1 MCLFGSAEVSLR
13 DALRA
18 GAGDAELAALVR
30 GALRNKRP
38 QHAGECPRAPVAAA
52 AAAAPRRH
60 PDSAGDRRR
69 RGRYSVDIS
78 RHAEPGADGEPTHG
92 AHRWLAPGP
101 SARGPRTAAGARG
114 LCTAAGDAAF
124 SHLDAEGRVRMVDV
138 GGKPVTARAAAAECR
153 LEAGAALLARLR
165 GGALAKGDAL
175 AAARVAGVLAAKRAA
190 ELIPLCHPLPLDC
203 VRVAL
208 ALEAR
213 GVRVR
218 CEVRV
223 TARTGA
229 EMEALAGCAGAALT
243 LYDMCKAVDRGMR
256 ITDLRV
262 VSKTGGRS
270 DYPPPAAPPGPE
282 PPAETAEPVDWP
294 KETFAPINFAN
305 L

>member
-38 QHAGECPRAPVAAA
+38 QHAGECPRVPVAA

-92 AHRWLAPGP
+92 AHRWLAP
-101 SARGPRTAAGARG
+101 AAGARG

-270 DYPPPAAPPGPE
+270 DRPPPAAPPGPE
-282 PPAETAEPVDWP
+282 PPAETAEPVDRP